1 MRAAHLQAIEKVEL
15 KNDPATFK
23 CFAEKIMTHLF
34 DLSWIGASLLPDLTE
49 KISRKLQLQ
58 DRLAWNDERQ
68 RGLETRSLDV
78 FGSWHCSRAAVY
90 QNGYIIAAEQLHVPT
105 PKYENRPQA

>member
-34 DLSWIGASLLPDLTE
+34 DLSWIVASSMPDLTE
-49 KISRKLQLQ
+49 KISLKITTARSACVERRKTKRIGNKKFRRFRILALQQ
-58 DRLAWNDERQ
+58 SSRLPEWIHYR
-68 RGLETRSLDV
+68 
-78 FGSWHCSRAAVY
+78 C
-90 QNGYIIAAEQLHVPT
+90 
-105 PKYENRPQA
+105 